1 MISKSIKLLII
12 LACLSL
18 AILVFL
24 KERPVIHK
32 PETKEKAIIVWGQ
45 DFNAGPG
52 KGPFQVPDNWRLER
66 KPGTPPAVF
75 SILKNKEGDDSYLHM
90 EADKA
95 SASLVTRIDDIGLE
109 QDVKHFGN
117 GLDPIAFVIQKIY
130 DINQTAEKKIR
141 LLLTTNL
148 NKTEL
153 TEKYGQR
160 VISRLWEMCEPIVL
174 EDTSFR

>member
-1 MISKSIKLLII
+1 MKTFNRPQLEEYLKEGTSCIIAGPVGVGKTTLIRKPRMASAHEIASEYQLNGIEAVKSIINNQIAYQDLT
-12 LACLSL
+12 
-18 AILVFL
+18 
-24 KERPVIHK
+24 VI
-32 PETKEKAIIVWGQ
+32 
-45 DFNAGPG
+45 
-52 KGPFQVPDNWRLER
+52 
-66 KPGTPPAVF
+66 
-75 SILKNKEGDDSYLHM
+75 
-90 EADKA
+90 
-95 SASLVTRIDDIGLE
+95 IDDIGLE

-117 GLDPIAFVIQKIY
+117 GLDPIAFIIQKIY

-174 EDTSFR
+174 QDTSFR